1 MTMVST
7 SKLVNRTFP
16 LTSLFSCVV
25 GLFILA
31 LFSYGILLFLDSD
44 ALPITSV
51 YIQGD
56 LEYVDVADIKSKV
69 EESINSGFL
78 YLNIRQIRRELLLA
92 PWVKEVFIRK
102 LWPPGIE
109 VKIIERIPVARWGED
124 AILSS
129 DGSVFSPPFLDR
141 FEKMVKLFSPFE
153 SPKNVIKEFLA
164 VKKILEA
171 CGIFVKSF
179 EMSER
184 REWVLVTAD
193 DKKIKFGRGQLQR
206 KLHRF
211 RYAFNNKIKDY
222 WSQITTVDLRY
233 SNGLSVGKFNQKK
246 IKEDWSDG

>member
-1 MTMVST
+1 MAMVSA
-7 SKLVNRTFP
+7 SKLENRNFP

-25 GLFILA
+25 GLVILA
-31 LFSYGILLFLDSD
+31 MFSYAILLFLDSD

-51 YIQGD
+51 YIQGN
-56 LEYVDVADIKSKV
+56 LEYVDVAGIKSKV

-78 YLNIRQIRRELLLA
+78 YLNIRDIRRELLLE
-92 PWVKEVFIRK
+92 PWVEQVSIRK

-109 VKIIERIPVARWGED
+109 VKIIEKVPVARWGED

-129 DGSVFSPPFLDR
+129 EGSVFSPPSLDR
-141 FEKMVKLFSPFE
+141 FEKMVKLFSPYE
-153 SPKNVIKEFLA
+153 SPKNVIEDFLA

-193 DKKIKFGRGQLQR
+193 NKTIKFGRDQLLR

-211 RYAFNNKIKDY
+211 RYAFNKKLKGY

-233 SNGLSVGKFNQKK
+233 SNGLSVGRINKKK
-246 IKEDWSDG
+246 IKEDWFDG